1 MVIALRLAKAGYWG
15 GDPEKVL
22 EARVDMVMAAAG
34 HETFLADYE
43 RAFIRLNRERA

>member
-22 EARVDMVMAAAG
+22 SAPADMVISAMQY
-34 HETFLADYE
+34 EMYQQEYE
-43 RAFIRLNRERA
+43 RTWVELNKENA